1 MSDTA
6 EYSRPQQKVKN
17 DTYLYGYSLQ
27 GLALKPY
34 TTVLVIKYKLA
45 DRLIAELIHQVDYDN
60 SRLTA
65 IFNARDFNRELL
77 KELGYSDGSI
87 RNLIQSCDIDAVL
100 NELDTEFNRLPIIEI
115 LTENFN
121 QSLDYI
127 KSNISN
133 MTSWLRSKV

>member
-1 MSDTA
+1 MNQNE
-6 EYSRPQQKVKN
+6 EYTRPDQKVKS
-17 DTYLYGYSLQ
+17 DSYLYGHSLR

-45 DRLIAELIHQVDYDN
+45 DRLIAKLINEVNYDTT
-60 SRLTA
+60 RLNA
-65 IFNARDFNRELL
+65 VFNARDFNRELL

-87 RNLIQSCDIDAVL
+87 KILIQSCDIEAVMSKL
-100 NELDTEFNRLPIIEI
+100 DVELSSTSVIET

-127 KSNISN
+127 KSNITN
-133 MTSWLRSKV
+133 ITGWLRSKV